1 MTFEKILKKQKTD
14 DTVGIARVKLLF
26 LKNQCNRDFAPVPA
40 ELDFLGENT
49 NFRTFSNKNDNIRR
63 KVALKKI
70 FDYAYYSDKKT
81 KK

>member
-1 MTFEKILKKQKTD
+1 MTFEKIKKKQKTD

-49 NFRTFSNKNDNIRR
+49 NFRTFSNKNEN
-63 KVALKKI
+63 VALKQI
-70 FDYAYYSDKKT
+70 FDYANYSDKKT